1 MTSSAIGTNV
11 FFILFTTSVFANEDH
26 CTYRT
31 EQVKENGKIVKVIEY
46 KTCTETENLNKQ
58 NFLKTFL
65 TSPEYENS
73 VIFVVMAI
81 LENI

>member
-1 MTSSAIGTNV
+1 MIRKIV
-11 FFILFTTSVFANEDH
+11 FLILFTTSVFANEDH

-46 KTCTETENLNKQ
+46 KTCTETENLTKQ
-58 NFLKTFL
+58 NFFVKWL
-65 TSPEYENS
+65 TTEEYQNS
-73 VIFVVMAI
+73 VILVFMGI

>member
-1 MTSSAIGTNV
+1 MIRKIV

-31 EQVKENGKIVKVIEY
+31 EQVKENGKIIKVIEY

>member
-1 MTSSAIGTNV
+1 MIRKIV

-58 NFLKTFL
+58 NFFVKWL
-65 TSPEYENS
+65 TTEEYQNS
-73 VIFVVMAI
+73 VILVFMGI

>member
-1 MTSSAIGTNV
+1 MIRKIV

-46 KTCTETENLNKQ
+46 KTWTETENLNKS
-58 NFLKTFL
+58 NFLITFL

>member
-1 MTSSAIGTNV
+1 MIRKIV

-58 NFLKTFL
+58 NFFVKWL
-65 TSPEYENS
+65 SSEEYQNS
-73 VIFVVMAI
+73 VILVFMGI

>member
-1 MTSSAIGTNV
+1 MIKKIIFLV
-11 FFILFTTSVFANEDH
+11 LFSTSVFANE
-26 CTYRT
+26 CVYKT
-31 EQVKENGKIVKVIEY
+31 EQVKENGKIIKVIEY
-46 KTCTETENLNKQ
+46 KTCTETENLNKS

>member
-1 MTSSAIGTNV
+1 MIRKIV
-11 FFILFTTSVFANEDH
+11 FFILFTTSVIANEDH

-31 EQVKENGKIVKVIEY
+31 EQVKENGKIIKVIEY

>member
-1 MTSSAIGTNV
+1 MIRKIV

-46 KTCTETENLNKQ
+46 KTCTETENLNKS
-58 NFLKTFL
+58 NLLKTFL

>member
-1 MTSSAIGTNV
+1 MIRKIV

>member
-1 MTSSAIGTNV
+1 MIRKIV

-46 KTCTETENLNKQ
+46 KTCTETENLNKK
-58 NFLKTFL
+58 NFFVKWL
-65 TSPEYENS
+65 SSEEYQNS
-73 VIFVVMAI
+73 VILVFMGI

>member
-1 MTSSAIGTNV
+1 MIRKIV
-11 FFILFTTSVFANEDH
+11 FLILFTTSVFANEDH

-58 NFLKTFL
+58 NFFVKWL
-65 TSPEYENS
+65 TTEEYQNS
-73 VIFVVMAI
+73 VIMVFIGI

>member
-1 MTSSAIGTNV
+1 MIRKIV

-31 EQVKENGKIVKVIEY
+31 EQVKENGKIIKVIEY

-58 NFLKTFL
+58 NFFVKWL
-65 TSPEYENS
+65 TTEEYQNS
-73 VIFVVMAI
+73 VILVFMGI

>member
-1 MTSSAIGTNV
+1 MIRKIV

-46 KTCTETENLNKQ
+46 KTCTEIENLNKS

>member
-1 MTSSAIGTNV
+1 MIRKIV
-11 FFILFTTSVFANEDH
+11 FFILFTTSVIANEDH

-58 NFLKTFL
+58 NFFVKWL
-65 TSPEYENS
+65 TTEEYQNS
-73 VIFVVMAI
+73 VILVFMGI

>member
-1 MTSSAIGTNV
+1 MIRKIV
-11 FFILFTTSVFANEDH
+11 FLILFSTSVFANEDH

-31 EQVKENGKIVKVIEY
+31 EQVKENGKIIKVIEY

-58 NFLKTFL
+58 NFFVKWL
-65 TSPEYENS
+65 SSEEYQNS
-73 VIFVVMAI
+73 VILVFMGI

>member
-1 MTSSAIGTNV
+1 MIRKIV
-11 FFILFTTSVFANEDH
+11 FLILFTTSVFANEDH

-31 EQVKENGKIVKVIEY
+31 EQVKENGKIIKVIEY

-58 NFLKTFL
+58 NFFVKWL
-65 TSPEYENS
+65 TTEEYQNS
-73 VIFVVMAI
+73 VILVFMGI

>member
-1 MTSSAIGTNV
+1 MIRKIV
-11 FFILFTTSVFANEDH
+11 FLILFTTSVFANEDH

-58 NFLKTFL
+58 NFFVKWL
-65 TSPEYENS
+65 TTEEYQNS
-73 VIFVVMAI
+73 VILVFMGI

>member
-1 MTSSAIGTNV
+1 MIRKIV
-11 FFILFTTSVFANEDH
+11 FFILFTTSVIANEDH

-73 VIFVVMAI
+73 VVFVVMAI

>member
-1 MTSSAIGTNV
+1 MIRKIL
-11 FFILFTTSVFANEDH
+11 FLILFTTSVFANEDH

-46 KTCTETENLNKQ
+46 KTCTETENLNKS

>member
-1 MTSSAIGTNV
+1 MIRKIV
-11 FFILFTTSVFANEDH
+11 FFILFTTSVIANEDH

-58 NFLKTFL
+58 NFFVKWL
-65 TSPEYENS
+65 SSEEYQNS
-73 VIFVVMAI
+73 VILVFMGI

>member
-1 MTSSAIGTNV
+1 MIRKIV
-11 FFILFTTSVFANEDH
+11 FLILFTTSVFANEDH

-58 NFLKTFL
+58 NFFVKWL
-65 TSPEYENS
+65 SSEEYQNS
-73 VIFVVMAI
+73 VILVFMGI

>member
-1 MTSSAIGTNV
+1 MIRKIV

-46 KTCTETENLNKQ
+46 KTCTETENLNKS
-58 NFLKTFL
+58 NILKTFL

>member
-1 MTSSAIGTNV
+1 MIRKIV
-11 FFILFTTSVFANEDH
+11 FFILFTTSVIANEDH

>member
-1 MTSSAIGTNV
+1 MIRKIV
-11 FFILFTTSVFANEDH
+11 FLILFTTSVFANEDH

-58 NFLKTFL
+58 NFFVKWL
-65 TSPEYENS
+65 TTEEYQNS
-73 VIFVVMAI
+73 VIIVFMGI

>member
-1 MTSSAIGTNV
+1 MIRKIL

>member
-1 MTSSAIGTNV
+1 MIRKIV
-11 FFILFTTSVFANEDH
+11 FFILFTTSVIANEDH

-58 NFLKTFL
+58 NFFVKWL
-65 TSPEYENS
+65 TTEEYQNS
-73 VIFVVMAI
+73 VIIVFMGI
-81 LENI
+81 LEHI